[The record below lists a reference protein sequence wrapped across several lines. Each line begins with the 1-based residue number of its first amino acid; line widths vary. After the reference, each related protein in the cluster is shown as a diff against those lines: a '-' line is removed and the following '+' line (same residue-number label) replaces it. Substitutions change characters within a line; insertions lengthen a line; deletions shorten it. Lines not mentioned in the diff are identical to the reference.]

1 MGHHNWET
9 AMSKKTGDAPLSPPT
24 LTKSEAV
31 RRVLAETPDITPSQG
46 ALVVKARYGIDVS
59 TNTFSSFKSTFL
71 KPKAVPTPAPS
82 APVPATAPTTL
93 LPEGAK
99 PLDPVQLLRDVRG
112 LVEKYGAKTVADVAA
127 VLGES

>member
-9 AMSKKTGDAPLSPPT
+9 VMSKKTGDAPLSPPA

-31 RRVLAETPDITPSQG
+31 RRVLAENPDITPSQG

-71 KPKAVPTPAPS
+71 KPKVAAVPSATAP
-82 APVPATAPTTL
+82 PVPSPEPTTL
-93 LPEGAK
+93 LPK